1 MFDSFVFLA
10 THVFLLL
17 AKLSGWVEVI
27 MSHCDRDH
35 IFYVLVLIF
44 QVVQASVYIGSH
56 LSVTWIIHSLV

>member
-35 IFYVLVLIF
+35 HILRVSFDIPGC
-44 QVVQASVYIGSH
+44 AS
-56 LSVTWIIHSLV
+56 